1 MSELKFSP
9 IDEIIADLKA
19 GKLVIVADDPG
30 RENEADLV
38 GAASLISP
46 ESIAFMAN
54 YGRGLICTPIIPERA
69 KALDLSPMT
78 PKNREAHKTA
88 FTISIDAA
96 EGITTGISAADR
108 AHTLNVLA
116 NPESTAAS
124 VIRPGHVLPLRAV
137 DGGVSSTLRGLPRS
151 GKTP

>member
-9 IDEIIADLKA
+9 VDEIIADLKA

-38 GAASLISP
+38 GAASLITP

-54 YGRGLICTPIIPERA
+54 HGRGLICTPITPERT

-88 FTISIDAA
+88 TSRHNRISFKMAIK
-96 EGITTGISAADR
+96 EPKFRLYI
-108 AHTLNVLA
+108 
-116 NPESTAAS
+116 
-124 VIRPGHVLPLRAV
+124 
-137 DGGVSSTLRGLPRS
+137 
-151 GKTP
+151 

>member
-30 RENEADLV
+30 RENEADLL
-38 GAASLISP
+38 GAASLITT

-54 YGRGLICTPIIPERA
+54 HGRGLICTPIVPERA

-78 PKNREAHKTA
+78 PKK
-88 FTISIDAA
+88 
-96 EGITTGISAADR
+96 
-108 AHTLNVLA
+108 
-116 NPESTAAS
+116 P
-124 VIRPGHVLPLRAV
+124 
-137 DGGVSSTLRGLPRS
+137 RGSQDSLHYFHRCR
-151 GKTP
+151 

>member
-1 MSELKFSP
+1 MSKLKFSP

-19 GKLVIVADDPG
+19 GRLVIVADDPG

-38 GAASLISP
+38 GAASLITP

-54 YGRGLICTPIIPERA
+54 HGRGLICTPILPGRA
-69 KALDLSPMT
+69 KDLDLPPMT

-96 EGITTGISAADR
+96 EGITTGISAA
-108 AHTLNVLA
+108 
-116 NPESTAAS
+116 
-124 VIRPGHVLPLRAV
+124 
-137 DGGVSSTLRGLPRS
+137 
-151 GKTP
+151 

>member
-9 IDEIIADLKA
+9 VDEIIADLKA

-38 GAASLISP
+38 GAASLITP

-54 YGRGLICTPIIPERA
+54 HGRGLICTPITTERT
-69 KALDLSPMT
+69 KALDLSQMT

-88 FTISIDAA
+88 FTISIDA
-96 EGITTGISAADR
+96 T
-108 AHTLNVLA
+108 
-116 NPESTAAS
+116 
-124 VIRPGHVLPLRAV
+124 
-137 DGGVSSTLRGLPRS
+137 
-151 GKTP
+151 